1 LVTQAVVIDGSIKDD
16 SRSRIVA
23 WPREKGALFVIVI
36 LVPHKNPPSVFE
48 ATREAI
54 IVMAAD
60 VSAATTHTSS
70 IPPGMLAGDFETAW
84 GVLTKDLRSAEKF
97 DHIDAAIAH
106 YQRFPDELTIQL
118 NAHIMTALRR
128 IKNGTLER
136 GNVAQGC

>member
-1 LVTQAVVIDGSIKDD
+1 MVTQAVVIAVGIKDD

-23 WPREKGALFVIVI
+23 TPREKGALFVIVI

-84 GVLTKDLRSAEKF
+84 GVLTKDLRSAQMF
-97 DHIDAAIAH
+97 DHIDEAIAH
-106 YQRFPDELTIQL
+106 YQRFPEGLTIQV

-128 IKNGTLER
+128 IKNSNLER
-136 GNVAQGC
+136 HNLVQDC

>member
-1 LVTQAVVIDGSIKDD
+1 M
-16 SRSRIVA
+16 
-23 WPREKGALFVIVI
+23 IVI

-54 IVMAAD
+54 IIMAAD

-84 GVLTKDLRSAEKF
+84 GVLTKDLRSAEMF
-97 DHIDAAIAH
+97 DHIDEAIAH
-106 YQRFPDELTIQL
+106 YQRFPEGLTIQI

-128 IKNGTLER
+128 IKSGTLER
-136 GNVAQGC
+136 SNAAQGG